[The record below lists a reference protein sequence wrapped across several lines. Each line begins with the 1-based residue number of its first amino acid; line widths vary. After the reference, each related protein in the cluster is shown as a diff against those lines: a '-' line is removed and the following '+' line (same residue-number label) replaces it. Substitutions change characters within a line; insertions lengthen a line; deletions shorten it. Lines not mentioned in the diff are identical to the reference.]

1 MRKSEI
7 RESKPLSKMKRN
19 VLLVMALLLGCGW
32 AMAQR
37 QVTGMVTA
45 KEDNSPLPGVNIV
58 IKGTGMGTVT
68 NVEGK
73 YLLEVSDT
81 SVLVFSFLGFKDY
94 EITVGSQTEINVAL
108 ENDAEVLSEVVVTA
122 LGIEQEKKKLGF
134 TAAQLNNTDLT
145 QGRNPNILASLQGK
159 IAGANITIG
168 SGAPG
173 ASTRIVLRGDARLG
187 GSQPLIVIDGVPM
200 ANNSYGSSNLN
211 GGSDLGNG
219 LNAINPEDIE
229 DINIVQGGAGTAL
242 YGSQGATGVVF
253 ITTKKGKKGR
263 PRVDLT
269 AGVNFENILK
279 LPNYQNQFGQGF
291 FGEEVLDENTS
302 WGPEFNGQLRL
313 WGRKVNNQQ
322 QLKPYKALPNNVKD
336 FFETGVIRTYTAA
349 VSGASDNT
357 SYYLSYGFA
366 GHDGILPSGFDSYKR
381 HTISARTETK
391 LSSRLTSSFSFNYA
405 RTNQGYSPT
414 GQGSSVLN
422 QILQTPRDIS
432 IVDLKDINN
441 QFNDINGFYNS
452 YAINPWLVLKKF
464 GINTDIERYYGNF
477 FVKYKIND
485 WMSFNTRLGTDI
497 QTLTTK
503 NWAPI
508 LAPVTPNSA
517 NTNPG
522 SLTESVLTDRIFNS
536 DVFLSINRKL
546 TADLALDVIAG
557 FNVRQTQSS
566 ALSSSVSTLLI
577 PEFYNLSN
585 STERPTSSQSI
596 SKRRN
601 GAGYLSAEFGYKG
614 FLFLTATGRYDLSS
628 TLPAGNNSYWF
639 YGLSS
644 GFVFSDVLHLD
655 DTYFSYGKLRLAT
668 SKTGI
673 DAAAYLVKPVFVS
686 GGHSDGFTS
695 LTYPL
700 PNGVQAYEVG
710 NTIGNAALR
719 PEFVTT
725 NEAGVDLRFFK
736 NKVGFDITVYN
747 RKTTDLILSRLLPGS
762 SGYSSLTTN
771 SGEVENRGV
780 EFLLRVTPIRKRG
793 FRWDISLNYSRNRNK
808 LLSLPDG
815 QAETQIGGLSSI
827 GFFAIPGQP
836 LGVYRGNVPQ
846 YTPDGKLIV
855 DPATGYPVISPNKG
869 ILGNAQVNYIAGL
882 TNQFAYKNIS
892 LSFTVDTRRG
902 GLLFSRNVDL
912 HHFSG
917 TAIATTYNNRLPF
930 IIPNSVVA
938 NSDGTYSPNTTPIGH
953 HVGGDLQTFWDQGGM
968 NLDKSF
974 MIPRDFIKLREVVLT
989 YTLPNKWLKKTPL
1002 RDAAFS
1008 FTGRNLLIWVPIENQ
1023 FQDPEATTF
1032 GTGIES
1038 SFGDFGAQPTTRNWG
1053 FNFRVSF

>member
-1 MRKSEI
+1 
-7 RESKPLSKMKRN
+7 MKRK
-19 VLLVMALLLGCGW
+19 VLLIMVLLLGCGW
-32 AMAQR
+32 VMAQR
-37 QVTGMVTA
+37 QVTGTVTS
-45 KEDNSPLPGVNIV
+45 KEDNSPLPGVNII
-58 IKGTGMGTVT
+58 IKGTTTGTVT
-68 NVEGK
+68 DAAGK
-73 YLLEVSDT
+73 YLLEVTDT

-94 EITVGSQTEINVAL
+94 EIMVGSQTEINVAL
-108 ENDAEVLSEVVVTA
+108 ETDAEVLSEVVVTA

-134 TAAQLNNTDLT
+134 TSAQLNNTDLT

-159 IAGANITIG
+159 VAGANITIN

-200 ANNSYGSSNLN
+200 ANNSYGSTSLN
-211 GGSDLGNG
+211 GGSDWGNG

-229 DINIVQGGAGTAL
+229 DISIIQGGAGTAL

-269 AGVNFENILK
+269 AGINFENILK
-279 LPNYQNQFGQGF
+279 VPNYQNQFGQGF
-291 FGEEVLDENTS
+291 FGQEVLDENTS
-302 WGPEFNGQLRL
+302 WGPEFTGQLRL

-336 FFETGVIRTYTAA
+336 FFETGIIRTYTAS
-349 VSGASDNT
+349 VSGGSENT
-357 SYYLSYGFA
+357 SYYLSYGYA
-366 GHDGILPSGFDSYKR
+366 GHDGIMPTGFDSYKR
-381 HTISARTETK
+381 HTVSARSETK
-391 LSSRLTSSFSFNYA
+391 LSSRLTSSFSINYA

-414 GQGSSVLN
+414 GQGSSAVLN
-422 QILQTPRDIS
+422 QIWQTPRDIS
-432 IVDLKDINN
+432 IIDLKDIDNP
-441 QFNDINGFYNS
+441 FNDINGFYNS
-452 YAINPWLVLKKF
+452 YALNPWLVLKKF
-464 GINTDIERYYGNF
+464 GVTSNIERYYGNF
-477 FVKYKIND
+477 YVKYKINH
-485 WMSFNTRLGTDI
+485 WINFNTRLGTDI
-497 QTLTTK
+497 QTLTSKSWT
-503 NWAPI
+503 PI
-508 LAPVTPNSA
+508 LAPVVPNSA

-522 SLTESVLTDRIFNS
+522 SLTETTILDRIFNS

-546 TADLALDVIAG
+546 TADLGLDVIAG
-557 FNVRQTQSS
+557 FNVRQVQNYS
-566 ALSSSVSTLLI
+566 LSSSISTLLI
-577 PEFYNLSN
+577 PDFYNLSN

-601 GAGYLSAEFGYKG
+601 GAGYLSAEFAYKG
-614 FLFLTATGRYDLSS
+614 YLFITATGRYDLSS
-628 TLPAGNNSYWF
+628 TLPAGNNNYWF

-644 GFVFSDVLHLD
+644 GFVFSDVLQLD
-655 DTYFSYGKLRLAT
+655 EKYFSYGKLRVST

-673 DAAAYLVKPVFVS
+673 DADPYLVKPVFVT

-710 NTIGNAALR
+710 NTIGNAALK

-736 NKVGFDITVYN
+736 NRVGFDITLYN
-747 RKTTDLILSRLLPGS
+747 RKTTDLILSRLLPAS
-762 SGYSSLTTN
+762 SGYASLTTN
-771 SGEVENRGV
+771 SGEVENKGI
-780 EFLLRVTPIRKRG
+780 ELLFRLTPIRKRG
-793 FRWDISLNYSRNRNK
+793 LRWDINLNYSRNHNK

-815 QAETQIGGLSSI
+815 QTETSLGGLSSI

-869 ILGNAQVNYIAGL
+869 ILGNAQVKYIAGL
-882 TNQFAYKNIS
+882 TNQLSYKNLS

-902 GLLFSRNVDL
+902 GLLYSRNVDL
-912 HHFSG
+912 HYFSG
-917 TAIATTYNNRLPF
+917 THIATTYNNRLPF

-938 NSDGTYSPNTTPIGH
+938 NGDGTYSPNTTPIGH
-953 HVGGDLQTFWDQGGM
+953 HVGGDLQSFWDQGGM

-989 YTLPNKWLKKTPL
+989 YVLPNKWLSKTPL
-1002 RDAAFS
+1002 RDASLS
-1008 FTGRNLLIWVPIENQ
+1008 FTGRNLLLWVPIENQ
-1023 FQDPEATTF
+1023 IQDPEASTF
-1032 GTGIES
+1032 GTGINS
-1038 SFGDFGAQPTTRNWG
+1038 LFGDFGAQPSTRNWG